1 MEAGDSVSKPTYDAV
16 IVGAGPAGLTTAIFA
31 AQRGG
36 RIALLEAAPEVG
48 GAMLINRGQ
57 LSGAG
62 TKLQAERGIKDT
74 PQRHFDDAIRISRG
88 TAARDFLELAV
99 QLQGPFIDWLMDNGF
114 EMGPNMPR
122 IIHGHEAYDE
132 ARTYWG
138 REDGISLVKVLRPM
152 LEAHV
157 KAGRVDVFVET
168 SAETLLRAPDGA
180 VTGVRTE
187 NGREFHGRNVVLAS
201 GGYAA
206 NAELFSRLHEGATLW
221 SGSYKYSTG
230 RGLEMGEEAGGAI
243 VLKETFLPNFG
254 GFLDTTLEQPRYR
267 APGGLTPQDRQPWEI
282 VVNREGRR
290 FYREDNES
298 VDERTDLLL
307 AQTESLAFVIYDDA
321 IRREAPS
328 IFSYF
333 PDKSDRFYEPE
344 GVIKSATTLADLAKK
359 TGIDGAQLER
369 TVADY
374 NAAVTA
380 GHDPAFGRKH
390 MPRQIQQAPFYA
402 LPIVSYT
409 VRGYAGLKVDLDFR
423 VLSTD
428 GQPVRGLYAVGEVL
442 GSLLSGKGSVGGM
455 SLTPALAFGRYL
467 GERLPFTA

>member
-1 MEAGDSVSKPTYDAV
+1 MTALYDAIV
-16 IVGAGPAGLTTAIFA
+16 IGAGPAGLTTAIA
-31 AQRGG
+31 AADRGAKV
-36 RIALLEAAPEVG
+36 ALLEAAPQVG

-62 TKLQAERGIKDT
+62 TKLQAERGIIDT

-88 TAARDFLELAV
+88 TAARDFLALAV
-99 QLQGPFIDWLMDNGF
+99 ELQGPFIDWLMDNGF
-114 EMGPNMPR
+114 EMGANMPR

-138 REDGISLVKVLRPM
+138 REDGLSILKVLRPM

-157 KAGRVDVFVET
+157 AAGRVDVFTET
-168 SAETLLRAPDGA
+168 PAQTLLRDASGA
-180 VTGVRTE
+180 VSGVRAE
-187 NGREFHGRNVVLAS
+187 DGRTFAGRKVVIAS

-206 NAELFSRLHEGATLW
+206 NPALFARLHEGATLW

-230 RGLEMGEEAGGAI
+230 RGVEMGEEAGGAI
-243 VLKETFLPNFG
+243 ILKETFLPNFG
-254 GFLDTTLEQPRYR
+254 GFLDHTLEQPRYR
-267 APGGLTPQDRQPWEI
+267 APGGLTPQDRPPWEI
-282 VVNREGRR
+282 VVNREGVR

-298 VDERTDLLL
+298 VDERTELLI
-307 AQTESLAFVIYDDA
+307 AQTESLGFVIYDEA

-344 GVIKSATTLADLAKK
+344 GVIESAASLVALAEKC
-359 TGIDGAQLER
+359 GIDAKNLQA
-369 TVADY
+369 TVARY
-374 NAAVTA
+374 NEAVAAGV
-380 GHDPAFGRKH
+380 DVEFGRAH
-390 MPRQIQQAPFYA
+390 MPRQISQAPFYA

-423 VLSTD
+423 VLTEA
-428 GQPVRGLYAVGEVL
+428 GQPVEGLYAVGEAL

-467 GERLPFTA
+467 GERLPIGV